1 MKDSNNILK
10 FSDNKG
16 ITLVALIVI
25 ISVMI
30 IIASVSISTGL
41 DSLNSTMLEGF
52 YTQLEL
58 VQKRI
63 DDIATTDETYIDAK
77 GNTIKLKQTG
87 EDLTSEQKQSLNNIL
102 IAEDFSDEEVANM
115 IDNFKYFTIPDVENI
130 LDVKQIDYNLFINF
144 ENRIVV
150 AENGIKIENDVY
162 YMLNNAKK
170 FIVQYEDKN
179 VGTIESLIYGDP
191 VKYGTD
197 IYKVT
202 IKPGNTVGD
211 LSEKGYIRYKKAST
225 KYWETTNEN
234 YIIMELDMS
243 YNIIFTDLNKN
254 RIERTIIVEYKKDEQ
269 GNFIK
274 DQDGNNI
281 LIINEK

>member
-87 EDLTSEQKQSLNNIL
+87 EELTSEQKQSLNNIL

-115 IDNFKYFTIPDVENI
+115 IDNFKYFTIQDVENI

-254 RIERTIIVEYKKDEQ
+254 SIERTIIVEYKKDEQ